1 MNPET
6 FNQDLNRIKAGKT
19 GNARER
25 VGFGCP
31 ATPAPTPPVSLCEYR
46 KAVVGAGLLYSR
58 IQVGAGVKKKI
69 SIKNKVESQKQSQ
82 SQKKHREK
90 PPVVSLKG
98 LAGFFT
104 LFPEGVPF
112 GVFYVLTSIQGGWT

>member
-1 MNPET
+1 MN
-6 FNQDLNRIKAGKT
+6 GKRSGKQLTVKIT

-58 IQVGAGVKKKI
+58 IQVGAGVKMKI

-82 SQKKHREK
+82 SQNKHREK

-104 LFPEGVPF
+104 LFPEGCPPL
-112 GVFYVLTSIQGGWT
+112 GVHFFI

>member
-1 MNPET
+1 MN
-6 FNQDLNRIKAGKT
+6 GKRSGKQLTVKIT

-58 IQVGAGVKKKI
+58 IQVGAGVKMKI
-69 SIKNKVESQKQSQ
+69 RIKNKVESQKQSQ
-82 SQKKHREK
+82 NKHREK

-104 LFPEGVPF
+104 LFPEGCPPL
-112 GVFYVLTSIQGGWT
+112 GVHFFI